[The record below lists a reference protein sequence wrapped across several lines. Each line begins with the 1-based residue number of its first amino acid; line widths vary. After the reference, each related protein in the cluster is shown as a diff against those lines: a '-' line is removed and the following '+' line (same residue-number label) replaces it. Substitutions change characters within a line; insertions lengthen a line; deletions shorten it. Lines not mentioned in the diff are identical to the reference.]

1 MARLID
7 ARYKGYVGRDAALPT
22 GAIAASLVPAQGSA
36 AAGVPAHGDGRSAS
50 RGIAQGRVFEPGDGT
65 PNRMNDAC

>member
-36 AAGVPAHGDGRSAS
+36 AAGVPAHGDGRSLPAAS
-50 RGIAQGRVFEPGDGT
+50 LKAASSNQEMARPTA
-65 PNRMNDAC
+65 